1 MIDVLLLGEIFWV
14 WSWVR
19 TRSAERA
26 LLYVAAI
33 CTSLFVA
40 QQISPWFA
48 QRFMESG
55 SAFEWLS
62 DRIQA
67 GTHPVGLVARVV
79 PAEPTGDF
87 YSQSQ
92 WIALHVLQG
101 LLTALM
107 TWAIFM
113 LFIVIEYLMQA
124 FWDEEWTTNSIV
136 NRVCAN
142 TAGFACG
149 FVVAISTVWFCAN
162 LSWIAVLHNIGMAVN
177 QSMIL
182 LLATHIVQTLA
193 GL

>member
-1 MIDVLLLGEIFWV
+1 
-14 WSWVR
+14 
-19 TRSAERA
+19 
-26 LLYVAAI
+26 
-33 CTSLFVA
+33 
-40 QQISPWFA
+40 
-48 QRFMESG
+48 
-55 SAFEWLS
+55 
-62 DRIQA
+62 
-67 GTHPVGLVARVV
+67 
-79 PAEPTGDF
+79 
-87 YSQSQ
+87 
-92 WIALHVLQG
+92 
-101 LLTALM
+101 
-107 TWAIFM
+107 M